1 MKDSSR
7 DELKALRRRVL
18 DARHERRRLGSL
30 TVAVAENRRLESR
43 LLDHVV
49 EIERALVPLLE
60 AAAEPTRQA

>member
-1 MKDSSR
+1 VKESSHDVLR
-7 DELKALRRRVL
+7 ALRTRVL
-18 DARHERRRLGSL
+18 DTRHERRRLGSL
-30 TVAVAENRRLESR
+30 TVAVAENRRLESL